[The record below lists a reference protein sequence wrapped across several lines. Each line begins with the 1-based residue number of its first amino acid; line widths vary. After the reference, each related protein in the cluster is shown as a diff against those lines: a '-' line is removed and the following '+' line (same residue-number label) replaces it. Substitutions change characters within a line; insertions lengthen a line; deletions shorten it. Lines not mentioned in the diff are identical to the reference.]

1 MSGIA
6 GIFRR
11 DGEPVSKQRVQDM
24 VRAIDHRGPDGTCTR
39 TFQNIGLGHC
49 LMSFG
54 DDRTDG
60 RQPQP
65 LVEKDKGLA
74 VTCDANIYNID
85 EINKKI
91 GKRYKREKNTSN
103 ASLIIESYKKWGKKC
118 AKHIKGDYSFVVF
131 DRSLG
136 EAICG
141 RDVFGVK
148 PFYYYLDN
156 EYFIFCSECAGI
168 LQDKKVKTKVSKKR
182 IADMFGLFHDDTEE
196 SMFEYIKR
204 LAPSNI
210 MSVGR
215 KNFNKKRYWR
225 LEDKE
230 LKISSVE
237 EYVHVFKRKFEDAVG
252 SRVKNSS
259 QPGAFLSGGLDSS
272 SVVCTLEDQ
281 LSEDQRPLKT
291 FSGVYGSVPK
301 ADESNYIEEVVDKVE
316 SKSYFVEAD
325 KISTLSWYHKYKK
338 EAKYR
343 EPLFGA
349 NGRVNIHI
357 HEMAKSKGVDV
368 LFDGFDGD
376 TTVSH
381 GIGKINKIII
391 NNKFIEAAKNIYRIS
406 EMYGMSFPSMLYSY
420 IESFKLNNIPG
431 YKRVKALF
439 KKAVGG
445 GGISQGGAW
454 LNSEF
459 SSQVD
464 WYERKKK
471 HIDHKYHFVKSE
483 KESHYNRLM
492 SGVMVWSNEM
502 RDAASQ
508 LAGVE
513 VRMPFWDRE
522 LVELSYN
529 IPSDLKLR
537 NGWSRW
543 ILRSA
548 MDEKV
553 PKKVRWRRD
562 KANLGY
568 GFEYVLKNIDIE
580 YIRQAILS
588 PSYIDKYANMEKL
601 ENSLRRLKESKA
613 TFDELNGLHRATSME
628 LWLQLNE

>member
-39 TFQNIGLGHC
+39 TFRNIGLGHC
-49 LMSFG
+49 LMSFV
-54 DDRTDG
+54 DDETDA

-74 VTCDANIYNID
+74 VTCDASIYNIS
-85 EINKKI
+85 ELSNKI
-91 GKRYKREKNTSN
+91 GKRYEKEKNISN
-103 ASLIIESYKKWGKKC
+103 CQVILDSYKKWGKKC
-118 AKHIKGDYSFVVF
+118 AKNIKGDYSFVIF
-131 DRSLG
+131 DRRLG
-136 EAICG
+136 EAICA

-168 LQDKKVKTKVSKKR
+168 LQDKKVKSRISEKR
-182 IADMFGLFHDDTEE
+182 VADMFGLFHDDVEE
-196 SMFEYIKR
+196 SMFEYIKK
-204 LAPSNI
+204 LAPANI
-210 MSVGR
+210 MKVG
-215 KNFNKKRYWR
+215 KKSCDKRRYWR
-225 LEDKE
+225 LKDKE
-230 LKISSVE
+230 LQISSIE
-237 EYVHVFKRKFEDAVG
+237 EYVHVFKKKFEEAVG

-259 QPGAFLSGGLDSS
+259 QLGAFLSGGLDSS
-272 SVVCTLEDQ
+272 SVVCTLAGQ
-281 LSEDQRPLKT
+281 LSEGQRPLKT
-291 FSGVYGSVPK
+291 FSGVYNSVPK
-301 ADESNYIEEVVDKVE
+301 ADESRYIEKVVNKVG
-316 SKSYFVEAD
+316 SKSHYIEAD

-338 EAKYR
+338 EAIDR

-357 HEMAKSKGVDV
+357 HEMSSSKGVDI

-381 GIGKINKIII
+381 GIGKINNLII
-391 NNKFIEAAKNIYRIS
+391 NNKFIEAAKNIYRVS
-406 EMYGMSFPSMLYSY
+406 EMYGMSFPSMMYSY

-431 YKRVKALF
+431 YKRIKALL

-445 GGISQGGAW
+445 RGISQGRAW
-454 LNSEF
+454 LNSDF
-459 SSQVD
+459 ASQVG
-464 WYERKKK
+464 WSERKRK

-548 MDEKV
+548 MEEKI
-553 PKKVRWRRD
+553 PKSVQWRRD

-568 GFEYVLKNIDIE
+568 GFNYALKNIDIE
-580 YIRQAILS
+580 YVREAILS
-588 PSYIDKYANMEKL
+588 PSHIDKYANMEKL
-601 ENSLRRLKESKA
+601 RKSLGRLKESKA

>member
-1 MSGIA
+1 L
-6 GIFRR
+6 
-11 DGEPVSKQRVQDM
+11 
-24 VRAIDHRGPDGTCTR
+24 T
-39 TFQNIGLGHC
+39 
-49 LMSFG
+49 
-54 DDRTDG
+54 
-60 RQPQP
+60 
-65 LVEKDKGLA
+65 
-74 VTCDANIYNID
+74 
-85 EINKKI
+85 
-91 GKRYKREKNTSN
+91 
-103 ASLIIESYKKWGKKC
+103 
-118 AKHIKGDYSFVVF
+118 
-131 DRSLG
+131 
-136 EAICG
+136 
-141 RDVFGVK
+141 
-148 PFYYYLDN
+148 
-156 EYFIFCSECAGI
+156 
-168 LQDKKVKTKVSKKR
+168 
-182 IADMFGLFHDDTEE
+182 
-196 SMFEYIKR
+196 
-204 LAPSNI
+204 
-210 MSVGR
+210 
-215 KNFNKKRYWR
+215 
-225 LEDKE
+225 
-230 LKISSVE
+230 
-237 EYVHVFKRKFEDAVG
+237 
-252 SRVKNSS
+252 
-259 QPGAFLSGGLDSS
+259 
-272 SVVCTLEDQ
+272 DQ
-281 LSEDQRPLKT
+281 LSEDQKPLNT

-301 ADESNYIEEVVDKVE
+301 SDEKNYIEKVLKKVK
-316 SKSYFVEAD
+316 SKSHYVEAD
-325 KISTLSWYHKYKK
+325 KISTLSWYNKYRKK
-338 EAKYR
+338 AKYR

-349 NGRVNIHI
+349 NGRVSIHI
-357 HEMAKSKGVDV
+357 HEMAKSKGVDI

-381 GIGKINKIII
+381 GIGKINKLIID
-391 NNKFIEAAKNIYRIS
+391 NKFIEATRNIYRIS

-439 KKAVGG
+439 RKAVGREG
-445 GGISQGGAW
+445 TNQEGAW

-459 SSQVD
+459 SNQVD
-464 WYERKKK
+464 WSERRKK

-548 MDEKV
+548 MGEKV
-553 PKKVRWRRD
+553 PEKVRWRRG

-580 YIRQAILS
+580 YVRQAVLS